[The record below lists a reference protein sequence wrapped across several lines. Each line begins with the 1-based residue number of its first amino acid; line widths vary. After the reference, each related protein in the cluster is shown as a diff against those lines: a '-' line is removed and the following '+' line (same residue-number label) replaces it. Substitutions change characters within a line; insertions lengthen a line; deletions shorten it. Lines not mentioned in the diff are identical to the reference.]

1 MLAPHL
7 HASLPSSP
15 AQSVIPPKAVHTFT
29 LTSPMEMRTVS
40 VHTEHVFK
48 VKENLDVIFVSLS
61 PSLNSL
67 RYQLEKVDTV
77 KLSTGAFEG

>member
-1 MLAPHL
+1 
-7 HASLPSSP
+7 
-15 AQSVIPPKAVHTFT
+15 
-29 LTSPMEMRTVS
+29 MEMRTVS

-48 VKENLDVIFVSLS
+48 AKENLDVIFVSLS